1 MPQRPTL
8 FIVPESGWAV
18 RVRVIESKTIY
29 RGRTVNLRVERI
41 EVDGREV
48 LREIVEHRGASVIV
62 PVREDG
68 RLVLVRQYRRA
79 VDEVLLEFPAGTLEP
94 GEDPESCARRELLEE
109 TGHEVLTIER
119 LASIYPAPGY
129 SSEVMHIFLAKARP
143 AGRRSPEVDEEIE
156 VVLMTLGE
164 LLERIRAG
172 EVRDAKTVVGA
183 LLAAERLLDHRRA

>member
-1 MPQRPTL
+1 M
-8 FIVPESGWAV
+8 
-18 RVRVIESKTIY
+18 RVRVLESKTVY

-41 EVDGREV
+41 EVNGRVV
-48 LREIVEHRGASVIV
+48 LREVVEHRGASVIV
-62 PVREDG
+62 PVRDDG

-79 VDEVLLEFPAGTLEP
+79 VDEELLEFPAGTLEP

-119 LASIYPAPGY
+119 LVSIYPAPGY
-129 SSEVMHIFLAKARP
+129 TSEVMHIFLARARP

-164 LLERIRAG
+164 LLERIRTG
-172 EVRDAKTVVGA
+172 EVKDAKTVVGA